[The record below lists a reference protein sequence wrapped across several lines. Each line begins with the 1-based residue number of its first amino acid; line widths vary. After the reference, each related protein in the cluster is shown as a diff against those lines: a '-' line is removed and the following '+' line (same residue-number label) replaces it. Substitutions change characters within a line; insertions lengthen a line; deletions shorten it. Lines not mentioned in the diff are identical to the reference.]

1 MLSEFR
7 YIVVVSRKGE
17 IKVGSKEVKGRGR
30 RKEFYR
36 KKQCQLV
43 NSFSTERNTE
53 IFYQVKILGKLSEM
67 REKVRAIK
75 KTFFS
80 DLRRR
85 NNYAKR

>member
-7 YIVVVSRKGE
+7 YIMVVSRKGE
-17 IKVGSKEVKGRGR
+17 INVGSKEVKGRGR
-30 RKEFYR
+30 RKDFYR

-75 KTFFS
+75 KHLFF
-80 DLRRR
+80 RF
-85 NNYAKR
+85 KKKE